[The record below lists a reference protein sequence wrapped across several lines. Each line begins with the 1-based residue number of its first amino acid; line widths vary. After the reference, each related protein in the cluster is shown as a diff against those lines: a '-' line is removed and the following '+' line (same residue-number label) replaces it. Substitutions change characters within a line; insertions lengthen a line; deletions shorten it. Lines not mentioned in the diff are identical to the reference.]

1 MIKKLINY
9 KFSIK
14 PILDTFIF
22 ELKKQ
27 WKKFVFFLVIS
38 IFIVFLQSFL
48 LNILLSTNLLPDT
61 QTDFF
66 SNGVGFLSLIVLFSG
81 CLFFSGIICEEFKTK
96 TGNIVFPKINK
107 YKLIAGK
114 YLGNLIFAIVIIGIY
129 YFILGLLGFYY
140 YGGPINVRIFYS
152 FGIALLYLLAI
163 SSFVTF
169 FSSFMRS
176 PTITIVVSIL
186 LLLIGFNI
194 ADSIVIAITPDFETI
209 YSLTYMGNLIT
220 SILINPFPDPRYMDI
235 TINEF
240 TIRTWIT
247 PSVEIGITILL
258 LYTFICMILASYL
271 FKRRQL

>member
-1 MIKKLINY
+1 MIKNLINY
-9 KFSIK
+9 NFSIK
-14 PILDTFIF
+14 PILETFLF

-38 IFIVFLQSFL
+38 IIVVFLQSFL
-48 LNILLSTNLLPDT
+48 LNTLISTNLLPDT
-61 QTDFF
+61 QSDFF
-66 SNGVGFLSLIVLFSG
+66 RNGLGFLSLLILFSG
-81 CLFFSGIICEEFKTK
+81 CLFFAGIICEEFKTK

-107 YKLIAGK
+107 YKLIVGK
-114 YLGNLIFAIVIIGIY
+114 YLGNLVYIVIIMGIY
-129 YFILGLLGFYY
+129 YFMLGLLGFYY
-140 YGGPINVRIFYS
+140 YGGPINIRIYYS
-152 FGIALLYLLAI
+152 FGFALLYLLAI

-176 PTITIVVSIL
+176 PTITIVVTIL

-194 ADSIVIAITPDFETI
+194 ADSIVIAVAPDFETI

-220 SILINPFPDPRYMDI
+220 SILINPFPDPRYIDLNI
-235 TINEF
+235 GEF
-240 TIRTWIT
+240 TIRSWIT
-247 PSVEIGITILL
+247 PSVEMGITILL